1 MSVID
6 LPTASDIAFYKDNG
20 YWLSP
25 KLFSDEELQEFRAHH
40 RKVVAGEY
48 ETQRPPLS
56 RDPQPGDTSRLVQ
69 VNNAYW
75 TDATMARLVL
85 EPWNGKE
92 IVTSFPPA

>member
-1 MSVID
+1 MNAFD
-6 LPTASDIAFYKDNG
+6 LPAAGDIAFYKENG

-25 KLFSDEELQEFRAHH
+25 KLFSDEELREFREHH

-48 ETQRPPLS
+48 ETKRPPLS
-56 RDPQPGDTSRLVQ
+56 RDPQPGDTSKLVQ

-85 EPWNGKE
+85 DVRIGK
-92 IVTSFPPA
+92 IAARLAGVK